1 VTAAAL
7 TTPLQSERL
16 LDRKPVARDF
26 SPRSPRRARRG
37 VDYALAPHREN
48 TQRSGQIASIGSAVA
63 VGPVVDS
70 ADTPYISRLN
80 VERVMAT
87 VTVTDETFADLVLNS
102 DKPVLVD
109 FWAEWCGPCKQIGPA
124 LEDISK
130 EFDGQ
135 VTIAKL
141 NVDDSPMTPSE
152 YKIRGIPTLILF
164 KNGKI
169 ADSRTGAMA
178 RGQIAAWITETTTA

>member
-1 VTAAAL
+1 VTAAAF

-48 TQRSGQIASIGSAVA
+48 TKRSGQIASIGSAVA

>member
-48 TQRSGQIASIGSAVA
+48 TQRSGQIASSGSAVA

-70 ADTPYISRLN
+70 ADTPYIRRLN

-178 RGQIAAWITETTTA
+178 RGQIAAWISETTTA

>member
-1 VTAAAL
+1 VTAAAF